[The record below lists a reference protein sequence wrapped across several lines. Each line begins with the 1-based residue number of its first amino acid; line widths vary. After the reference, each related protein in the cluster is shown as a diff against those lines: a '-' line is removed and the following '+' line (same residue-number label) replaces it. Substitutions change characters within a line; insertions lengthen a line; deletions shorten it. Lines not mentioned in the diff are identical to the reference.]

1 MKMFFLPVILLVLA
15 VTANAQLKTTPTCPE
30 FRVDLLDG
38 SVSGVK
44 ADFINARIKTLLP
57 CFSSSSE
64 EGDTA
69 RCGQS
74 VFYKDRDIYFYTD
87 RNYVEIGPNFKG
99 KLVQPLMGAQ
109 RNSLFSLLGH
119 PELKDVTWDAYKT
132 TYGTL
137 LLNFDS
143 TNKVNRIRFSTEGTA
158 TLRLCE

>member
-1 MKMFFLPVILLVLA
+1 MKMLFLSVTCFLL
-15 VTANAQLKTTPTCPE
+15 TAGATAQLKVSPTCPE

-44 ADFINARIKTLLP
+44 ADFINARIKALLP
-57 CFSSSSE
+57 CFTSSTG

-69 RCGQS
+69 RCGQT

-87 RNYVEIGPNFKG
+87 RNYVEIGPKFKG

-109 RNSLFSLLGH
+109 RNSLFNLLGH

-143 TNKVNRIRFSTEGTA
+143 TNKVNQIRFSTESTA